1 MAAGTLTHTRDD
13 TLFRRYREARSAPLR
28 RELVERWMPLARQL
42 AAHYRVRD
50 ESYEDLLQVASLGLL
65 KAINGYDPDRGI
77 AFTSYA
83 VPTILGEVRRHFRDK
98 AWSVRV
104 PRALQ
109 ELALDVEKATVRLT
123 TELGRAPTIA
133 EISAAVGRTPESV
146 LEAKQA
152 GDAYSATSLES
163 QRGDDPDAPTLGD
176 TLGSVDGGFHAAED
190 RATLRTLLV
199 SIPERDREVLR
210 LRFEEDLTQT
220 EIAARI
226 GVSQMAVSRIIR
238 RSIDRMRLAA

>member
-1 MAAGTLTHTRDD
+1 VTPVRDT
-13 TLFRRYREARSAPLR
+13 TLFERYREAPTPQLR
-28 RELVERWMPLARQL
+28 RELVERWLPLARQL

-65 KAINGYDPDRGI
+65 KSINGYDPERGI

-83 VPTILGEVRRHFRDK
+83 VPTILGEIRRHFRDR

-109 ELALDVEKATVRLT
+109 ELALDVEKAAARMTP
-123 TELGRAPTIA
+123 ELGRAPTVHELA
-133 EISAAVGRTPESV
+133 AAVGRSVEDV
-146 LEAKQA
+146 LEARQA
-152 GDAYSATSLES
+152 GDAYAATSLEAH
-163 QRGDDPDAPTLGD
+163 RGDDADAPTLGD
-176 TLGSVDGGFHAAED
+176 TLGSLDGGFHAAED
-190 RATLRTLLV
+190 RATLTTLLV
-199 SIPERDREVLR
+199 SIPERDREILR

-220 EIAARI
+220 EIAARV

>member
-1 MAAGTLTHTRDD
+1 VTTLTRSRDD
-13 TLFRRYREARSAPLR
+13 ELFRRYRDERSPALR
-28 RELVERWMPLARQL
+28 RELVERWLPLARQL

-83 VPTILGEVRRHFRDK
+83 VPTILGEVRRHFRDR

-109 ELALDVEKATVRLT
+109 ELALDSEKAASRLT
-123 TELGRAPTIA
+123 AHLGRAPTVQELA
-133 EISAAVGRTPESV
+133 DDLGTTPEAV
-146 LEAKQA
+146 LEARQA
-152 GDAYSATSLES
+152 GDAYSATSLDS
-163 QRGDDPDAPTLGD
+163 HRGEDPDAPTVGD
-176 TLGSVDGGFHAAED
+176 TLGSLDGGFHAAED
-190 RATLRTLLV
+190 RVTLTSLLV

-220 EIAARI
+220 EIAQRI
-226 GVSQMAVSRIIR
+226 GVSQMAISRIIR

>member
-1 MAAGTLTHTRDD
+1 MGRVRDE
-13 TLFRRYREARSAPLR
+13 TLFRRYRVDATPDLR
-28 RELVERWMPLARQL
+28 RELVERWLPLARQL

-109 ELALDVEKATVRLT
+109 ELALASEKTATRLT
-123 TELGRAPTIA
+123 GELGRAPTIDEIASALGTTA
-133 EISAAVGRTPESV
+133 EAV
-146 LEAKQA
+146 LEARLA
-152 GDAYSATSLES
+152 GDAYAATSLDS
-163 QRGDDPDAPTLGD
+163 HRGADPDAPTLGD
-176 TLGSVDGGFHAAED
+176 TLGSVDNGFHAAED
-190 RATLRTLLV
+190 RATLTTLLV
-199 SIPERDREVLR
+199 SIPERDREILR
-210 LRFEEDLTQT
+210 LRFVDDLTQT
-220 EIAARI
+220 EIATRV

>member
-1 MAAGTLTHTRDD
+1 MAAIAQTRDD
-13 TLFRRYREARSAPLR
+13 TLFRRYRAERTSALR

-50 ESYEDLLQVASLGLL
+50 EAYEDLLQVASLGLL

-77 AFTSYA
+77 AFSSYA
-83 VPTILGEVRRHFRDK
+83 VPTILGEVRRYFRDK

-109 ELALDVEKATVRLT
+109 ELALDVEKCATRMT
-123 TELGRAPTIA
+123 TELGRAPTVDELA
-133 EISAAVGRTPESV
+133 EQLDTTAEAV

-163 QRGDDPDAPTLGD
+163 SRGEDPDAPTLGD
-176 TLGSVDGGFHAAED
+176 TLGSLDGGFHAAED
-190 RATLRTLLV
+190 RATLTTLLV

-220 EIAARI
+220 EIAYRI
-226 GVSQMAVSRIIR
+226 GVSQMAISRIIR

>member
-1 MAAGTLTHTRDD
+1 MATIIPAPDES
-13 TLFRRYREARSAPLR
+13 LFRRYRAEPSPLLR
-28 RELVERWMPLARQL
+28 RQLVERWLPLARQL
-42 AAHYRVRD
+42 AAHYKVRD
-50 ESYEDLLQVASLGLL
+50 EAYEDLLQVASLGLL
-65 KAINGYDPDRGI
+65 KAINGYDPARGI

-83 VPTILGEVRRHFRDK
+83 VPTILGELRRHFRDR

-109 ELALDVEKATVRLT
+109 ELALDVEKTSVRLT
-123 TELGRAPTIA
+123 TQLGRAPTVQELAAALDTTA
-133 EISAAVGRTPESV
+133 EAV
-146 LEAKQA
+146 LEARQA

-176 TLGSVDGGFHAAED
+176 TLGSFDDGFHVAEH
-190 RATLRTLLV
+190 RATLTSLLDA
-199 SIPERDREVLR
+199 IPERDREVLR

-226 GVSQMAVSRIIR
+226 GVSQMAISRIIR

>member
-1 MAAGTLTHTRDD
+1 VVLYRQGDD
-13 TLFRRYREARSAPLR
+13 DALFRAYRGSRDPELR
-28 RELVERWMPLARQL
+28 RRLVERWLPLARQL

-65 KAINGYDPDRGI
+65 KAINGYDADRGI

-83 VPTILGEVRRHFRDK
+83 VPTILGELRRHFRDR

-109 ELALDVEKATVRLT
+109 ELALDVEKASHRLT
-123 TELGRAPTIA
+123 TALGRAPTIGELA
-133 EISAAVGRTPESV
+133 RELETTEERV
-146 LEAKQA
+146 LEARQA
-152 GDAYSATSLES
+152 GDAYSATSLET

-176 TLGSVDGGFHAAED
+176 TLGAFDGGFHAAED
-190 RATLRTLLV
+190 RATLTTLLV
-199 SIPERDREVLR
+199 SISERDREILR

-220 EIAARI
+220 QIADI
-226 GVSQMAVSRIIR
+226 VGVSQMAVSRIIR

>member
-1 MAAGTLTHTRDD
+1 MAAIAQTRDES
-13 TLFRRYREARSAPLR
+13 LFSRYREERSPRLR
-28 RELVERWMPLARQL
+28 RELVERWLPLARQL
-42 AAHYRVRD
+42 SAHYRVRD

-83 VPTILGEVRRHFRDK
+83 VPTILGELRRHFRDR

-109 ELALDVEKATVRLT
+109 ERVLDVEKAAARLT
-123 TELGRAPTIA
+123 TQLCRAPTVDELAA
-133 EISAAVGRTPESV
+133 EVGTTPEAV
-146 LEAKQA
+146 LEARQA

-163 QRGDDPDAPTLGD
+163 QRGEDPDAPTLGD
-176 TLGSVDGGFHAAED
+176 TLGSVDDGFHAAED
-190 RATLRTLLV
+190 RATLTTLLV
-199 SIPERDREVLR
+199 SLPDRDREVLR

-226 GVSQMAVSRIIR
+226 GLSQMAISRIIR

>member
-1 MAAGTLTHTRDD
+1 VAAIAQTRDD
-13 TLFRRYREARSAPLR
+13 TLFRRYQAERGAALR

-83 VPTILGEVRRHFRDK
+83 VPTILGELRRHFRDR

-109 ELALDVEKATVRLT
+109 ELALDVEKASVRLT
-123 TELGRAPTIA
+123 TELGRAPTVA
-133 EISAAVGRTPESV
+133 EVAGALDRTPESV

-163 QRGDDPDAPTLGD
+163 HRGDDADAPTLGD
-176 TLGSVDGGFHAAED
+176 TLGSIDNGFHVAED
-190 RATLRTLLV
+190 RATLVLLLG

-220 EIAARI
+220 EIATRI

>member
-1 MAAGTLTHTRDD
+1 MAAITQTRDD
-13 TLFRRYREARSAPLR
+13 MLFRRYRDERSPALR
-28 RELVERWMPLARQL
+28 RELVERWLPLARQL

-50 ESYEDLLQVASLGLL
+50 EAYEDLLQVASLGLL
-65 KAINGYDPDRGI
+65 KALNGYDPDRGI

-83 VPTILGEVRRHFRDK
+83 VPTILGELRRHFRDR

-109 ELALDVEKATVRLT
+109 EMALDVEKAALRLT
-123 TELGRAPTIA
+123 TVLGRAPTIA
-133 EISAAVGRTPESV
+133 EIAADVGAAPEAV
-146 LEAKQA
+146 LEARQA

-163 QRGDDPDAPTLGD
+163 QRGEDPDAPTLGD
-176 TLGSVDGGFHAAED
+176 TLGSLDNGFHVAED
-190 RATLRTLLV
+190 RATLTTLLV
-199 SIPERDREVLR
+199 SLPERDREVLR

-226 GVSQMAVSRIIR
+226 GVSQMAISRIIR

>member
-1 MAAGTLTHTRDD
+1 VAVSTPTRDD
-13 TLFRRYREARSAPLR
+13 SLFRRYQDEQCPRLR

-50 ESYEDLLQVASLGLL
+50 EAYEDLLQVASLGLL

-83 VPTILGEVRRHFRDK
+83 VPTILGEVRRHFRDR

-109 ELALDVEKATVRLT
+109 ERALDVEKASLRLT
-123 TELGRAPTIA
+123 SRLGRAPTVGEIA
-133 EISAAVGRTPESV
+133 ADIGTTDEEV
-146 LEAKQA
+146 LEARQA

-176 TLGSVDGGFHAAED
+176 TLGSEDHGFGVAEA
-190 RATLRTLLV
+190 RATLHSLLGGL
-199 SIPERDREVLR
+199 SERDREVLR

-220 EIAARI
+220 EIATRI

>member
-1 MAAGTLTHTRDD
+1 MAAFAQTRDD
-13 TLFRRYREARSAPLR
+13 TLFRRYRDERSPRVR

-50 ESYEDLLQVASLGLL
+50 EAYEDLLQVASLGLL
-65 KAINGYDPDRGI
+65 KALNGYDADRGI
-77 AFTSYA
+77 AFSSYA
-83 VPTILGEVRRHFRDK
+83 VPTILGEIRRHFRDR

-109 ELALDVEKATVRLT
+109 ELALDVEKASVRLT
-123 TELGRAPTIA
+123 TELGRAPTVIELA
-133 EISAAVGRTPESV
+133 DALDTTPESV

-163 QRGDDPDAPTLGD
+163 QRGDDPDAPTLAD
-176 TLGSVDGGFHAAED
+176 TLGALDRGFHVAED
-190 RATLRTLLV
+190 RATLHSLLD
-199 SIPERDREVLR
+199 SISERDREVLR

>member
-1 MAAGTLTHTRDD
+1 MVATPQIHDD
-13 TLFRRYREARSAPLR
+13 GLFRRYREQRSAELR
-28 RELVERWMPLARQL
+28 RELVVRWLPLARQL

-83 VPTILGEVRRHFRDK
+83 VPTILGEVRRHFRDR

-109 ELALDVEKATVRLT
+109 ELALDVEKASARLT
-123 TELGRAPTIA
+123 TELGRSPTVEELA
-133 EISAAVGRTPESV
+133 KALGTTSESV
-146 LEAKQA
+146 LEARQA
-152 GDAYSATSLES
+152 GDAYTATSLES
-163 QRGDDPDAPTLGD
+163 HRGEDPDAPTLGD
-176 TLGSVDGGFHAAED
+176 TLGAVDGGFHAAED
-190 RATLRTLLV
+190 RATLTTLLV
-199 SIPERDREVLR
+199 ELPERDREVLR

-226 GVSQMAVSRIIR
+226 GVSQMAISRIIR

>member
-1 MAAGTLTHTRDD
+1 MGRARDD
-13 TLFRRYREARSAPLR
+13 TLFRRYRHEASPDLR
-28 RELVERWMPLARQL
+28 RELVERWLPLARQL

-83 VPTILGEVRRHFRDK
+83 VPTILGEVRRHFRDR

-109 ELALDVEKATVRLT
+109 ELALASEKMATRLT
-123 TELGRAPTIA
+123 AELGRSPTVDELANALGTTA
-133 EISAAVGRTPESV
+133 EAV
-146 LEAKQA
+146 LEARQA
-152 GDAYSATSLES
+152 GDAYAATSLEAH
-163 QRGDDPDAPTLGD
+163 RGEDPDAPTLGD

-190 RATLRTLLV
+190 RATLTTLLV
-199 SIPERDREVLR
+199 SIPERDREILR
-210 LRFEEDLTQT
+210 LRFVDDLTQT
-220 EIAARI
+220 EIASRV

>member
-1 MAAGTLTHTRDD
+1 MSTLAHTRDD
-13 TLFRRYREARSAPLR
+13 TLFRRYRAERTPDLR
-28 RELVERWMPLARQL
+28 RALVERWLPLARQL
-42 AAHYRVRD
+42 ASHYRVRD
-50 ESYEDLLQVASLGLL
+50 EAYEDLLQVASLGLL
-65 KAINGYDPDRGI
+65 KAINRYDPDRGI

-83 VPTILGEVRRHFRDK
+83 VPTILGEVRRHFRDR

-109 ELALDVEKATVRLT
+109 ELVLDVEKATVRLT
-123 TELGRAPTIA
+123 TELGRSPTIT
-133 EISAAVGRTPESV
+133 EIAASLDCTPESV

-163 QRGDDPDAPTLGD
+163 HRGEDADAPTLGE
-176 TLGSVDGGFHAAED
+176 TLGSIDNGFDVAED
-190 RATLRTLLV
+190 RATLTTLLV
-199 SIPERDREVLR
+199 SISARDREVLR

-220 EIAARI
+220 EIADRI

>member
-1 MAAGTLTHTRDD
+1 MAALAQTRDE
-13 TLFRRYREARSAPLR
+13 TLFRRYRGERTPALR

-65 KAINGYDPDRGI
+65 KSINGYDPDRGI

-83 VPTILGEVRRHFRDK
+83 VPTILGELRRHFRDR

-109 ELALDVEKATVRLT
+109 ELALDVEKASVRLT
-123 TELGRAPTIA
+123 TELGRAPTVTEIA
-133 EISAAVGRTPESV
+133 RTLDRTPEAV

-163 QRGDDPDAPTLGD
+163 QRGEDPDAPTLGD
-176 TLGSVDGGFHAAED
+176 TLGSIDRGFHVAED
-190 RATLRTLLV
+190 RATLSLLLH

-210 LRFEEDLTQT
+210 LRFEDDLTQT
-220 EIAARI
+220 EIAERI